1 MKQHV
6 SFPFLLNGVYVYPM
20 KVAADWQHA
29 AEGRG
34 GGGQLSKEGWLLY
47 IPRRPVR
54 SPGRIYASL
63 TLWLKYTL

>member
-34 GGGQLSKEGWLLY
+34 GVNFPKKVDYCTFHDDLF
-47 IPRRPVR
+47 VR
-54 SPGRIYASL
+54 QAAF
-63 TLWLKYTL
+63 TLV